1 MYSIDSL
8 WFYATQTHVQHGD
21 PPTPPTVSSVVCLV
35 SSRLVV
41 SARRCV
47 GVTSQ
52 LTRPV
57 DAPDVVATAN

>member
-8 WFYATQTHVQHGD
+8 WFYATKTYV
-21 PPTPPTVSSVVCLV
+21 TPYTPTVSSVVCLV